1 MVPATNK
8 AKSLS
13 SVNYTRKKIHDHHHH
28 NHQNDVIDFF
38 YFEDI
43 LHLFLVLLASTLNKQ
58 MLVGTPVH
66 NKLSDL

>member
-1 MVPATNK
+1 MVPASNK
-8 AKSLS
+8 AKRLS

-28 NHQNDVIDFF
+28 NHQNDVTDFF

-43 LHLFLVLLASTLNKQ
+43 LHLFLVLLVSTLNKQ
-58 MLVGTPVH
+58 MLVGTPVP